1 MNEAANFLVQ
11 HGGPVLFGV
20 VLAEQMGLPLPVM
33 PWLLAAGALSASG
46 NLNLVGA
53 IGVTVLACMAAD
65 SIWFYVAPRS
75 GKRVLSLLCRVS
87 LERDC
92 CVRRSEG
99 FLVRHAA
106 PGLVAAKFLPG
117 LGAVVTPLA
126 AIRGMSYRRFLL
138 FDGAGSLLYGTSYI
152 LLGFFF
158 SDQLK
163 ELLALLGRLGLG
175 TFTLL
180 LVVITVYLLFKI
192 IKWSSRRREEADSQR
207 EADSFQ
213 TVSPPPPQVGSPPPH
228 VSGYELGHL

>member
-1 MNEAANFLVQ
+1 MNDAANFLVQ

-20 VLAEQMGLPLPVM
+20 VLVEQMGLPLPSM
-33 PWLLAAGALSASG
+33 PWLLAAGALSAGG
-46 NLNLVGA
+46 NLNLAVA

-65 SIWFYVAPRS
+65 SIWFYVARRS

-99 FLVRHAA
+99 FLARHAA

-117 LGAVVTPLA
+117 LGAVITPLA

-138 FDGAGSLLYGTSYI
+138 FDAAGSLLYAMSYI

-158 SDQLK
+158 TDQLK

-175 TFTLL
+175 AVTVL

-192 IKWSSRRREEADSQR
+192 SKRRSRRREKEDLSQL
-207 EADSFQ
+207 E
-213 TVSPPPPQVGSPPPH
+213 TSPPPH
-228 VSGYELGHL
+228 ASGYELGHL

>member
-1 MNEAANFLVQ
+1 
-11 HGGPVLFGV
+11 
-20 VLAEQMGLPLPVM
+20 
-33 PWLLAAGALSASG
+33 
-46 NLNLVGA
+46 
-53 IGVTVLACMAAD
+53 
-65 SIWFYVAPRS
+65 
-75 GKRVLSLLCRVS
+75 
-87 LERDC
+87 
-92 CVRRSEG
+92 
-99 FLVRHAA
+99 
-106 PGLVAAKFLPG
+106 LVAAKFLPG
-117 LGAVVTPLA
+117 LGAVITPLA

-158 SDQLK
+158 TDQLK

-175 TFTLL
+175 AFTLL
-180 LVVITVYLLFKI
+180 LAVLTVYLLFKI